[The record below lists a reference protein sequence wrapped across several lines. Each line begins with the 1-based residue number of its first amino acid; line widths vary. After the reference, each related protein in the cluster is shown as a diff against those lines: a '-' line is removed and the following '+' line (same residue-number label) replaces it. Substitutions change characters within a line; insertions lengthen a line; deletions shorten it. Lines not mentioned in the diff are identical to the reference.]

1 MAERDGRNNSQSSLP
16 LNILILPYFWVSLL
30 PPTLSLTPRFEY
42 PLPSFDEYAQMFPLL
57 FQRYILEWENWFD
70 HVFVLLSHLAA
81 QIPVAKLWVTTM
93 VLFENIME

>member
-1 MAERDGRNNSQSSLP
+1 
-16 LNILILPYFWVSLL
+16 
-30 PPTLSLTPRFEY
+30 
-42 PLPSFDEYAQMFPLL
+42 MFPLL